1 MEKIEVTE
9 EEIDEYLRRDPRE
22 VSEEIQRSLVRRI
35 LVERKRAELQRKI
48 PAIDVTEEEIDEY
61 LSRDP
66 RERDDESRRTLARR
80 LLYHEKRAELERRAR
95 SEPSDGE

>member
-9 EEIDEYLRRDPRE
+9 EEIDAYLSRDPRE